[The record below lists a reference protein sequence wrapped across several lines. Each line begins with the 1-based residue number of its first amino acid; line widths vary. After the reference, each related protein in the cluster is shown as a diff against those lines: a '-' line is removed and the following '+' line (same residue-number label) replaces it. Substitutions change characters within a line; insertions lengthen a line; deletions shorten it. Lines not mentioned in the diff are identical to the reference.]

1 MPRPIMPVHPAAKP
15 DQPYATRNSALLER
29 CRTKGDHRARN
40 QLVELNL
47 PLVKQVADRVGRT
60 TTLPFEDLVQ
70 LGCLGL
76 IRAIERFDPSCGEAL
91 SSYAVPYIRG
101 AMQHH
106 LRDHH
111 LPLRC
116 SRLLRELY
124 RRGQTLQQQR
134 LHQHLPAL
142 AEEELAARLG
152 CRLERWRDACALHWA
167 LRICSLD
174 APAPQDDPLGQPLME
189 RLVARDTSHPCRPDS
204 PAVSLCCEAESQ
216 HWLRQRFR
224 RLDPSHRELLEGRVL
239 GRASWRELG
248 DRLGLKARAAQK
260 RCEALLAQ
268 LRLEI
273 GAELSEL
280 FGPTALLEGNGLQV
294 SPATGPGPS
303 PALRRSGSEAR

>member
-1 MPRPIMPVHPAAKP
+1 MPPQPADRP
-15 DQPYATRNSALLER
+15 DQIYATLNAALLER
-29 CRTKGDHRARN
+29 YRARGDHRARN
-40 QLVELNL
+40 RLVELNL
-47 PLVKQVADRVGRT
+47 PLVKQVADRVSRT
-60 TTLPFEDLVQ
+60 TILPFEDLVQ
-70 LGCLGL
+70 LGSLGL
-76 IRAIERFDPSCGEAL
+76 IRAIERFDPGSGKTL
-91 SSYAVPYIRG
+91 SSYAVPHIRG

-134 LHQHLPAL
+134 LHRQLPAL

-174 APAPQDDPLGQPLME
+174 APAAQGDQLGQPLVE
-189 RLVARDTSHPCRPDS
+189 WLVARDTPHPYRPDS
-204 PAVSLCCEAESQ
+204 PAVSVCCEAESQ

-224 RLDPSHRELLEGRVL
+224 RLDPTHRELLEGRVL
-239 GRASWRELG
+239 GNASWRELG

-268 LRLEI
+268 LRQEI
-273 GAELSEL
+273 GVELSEL
-280 FGPTALLEGNGLQV
+280 VGPSALLEEDGL
-294 SPATGPGPS
+294 
-303 PALRRSGSEAR
+303 